1 MNDKKI
7 RKLVLAALLAALVC
21 VATMVVQIPSPMQGY
36 VNLGDCF
43 VLLSGWLLGPWY
55 GFAAGGI
62 GSMLADIFLG
72 YAHYAPGTLVI
83 KGVMALVA
91 ALMYEKMGH
100 TATSRIAGGVVS
112 EIIMVLGY
120 FGYASLLLGKGLAA
134 AASIPGNIF
143 QGVVGLVVGVLLVFM
158 GVRSGII
165 IALSLAVGLGVSQ
178 QPLIL
183 QFAPDW
189 LKNLLSSGIAAG
201 GITAIVLNLIFP
213 PEKA

>member
-55 GFAAGGI
+55 G
-62 GSMLADIFLG
+62 

-91 ALMYEKMGH
+91 ALMYEKMGR
-100 TATSRIAGGVVS
+100 TSGSRIAGGVVS
-112 EIIMVLGY
+112 EVIMVLGY

-143 QGVVGLVVGVLLVFM
+143 QGAVGLVVGVVLVT
-158 GVRSGII
+158 VLER
-165 IALSLAVGLGVSQ
+165 AKVTEKLA
-178 QPLIL
+178 
-183 QFAPDW
+183 A
-189 LKNLLSSGIAAG
+189 
-201 GITAIVLNLIFP
+201 
-213 PEKA
+213 

>member
-62 GSMLADIFLG
+62 GSMLADLFLG

-83 KGVMALVA
+83 KGLVA
-91 ALMYEKMGH
+91 LLAALLYEKLGRSP
-100 TATSRIAGGVVS
+100 AARIASAFAGQSRCRRTKTPRAG
-112 EIIMVLGY
+112 MPPG
-120 FGYASLLLGKGLAA
+120 
-134 AASIPGNIF
+134 SIPP
-143 QGVVGLVVGVLLVFM
+143 QG
-158 GVRSGII
+158 
-165 IALSLAVGLGVSQ
+165 AQ
-178 QPLIL
+178 
-183 QFAPDW
+183 
-189 LKNLLSSGIAAG
+189 SSGAAQNAPG
-201 GITAIVLNLIFP
+201 GHSRAHARSRRASP
-213 PEKA
+213 PA

>member
-62 GSMLADIFLG
+62 GSMFADLFLG
-72 YAHYAPGTLVI
+72 YAL
-83 KGVMALVA
+83 L
-91 ALMYEKMGH
+91 YEKLGRSP
-100 TATSRIAGGVVS
+100 AARIASGVVG
-112 EIIMVLGY
+112 EIVMVLGY
-120 FGYASLLLGKGLAA
+120 FGYASMLLGKGLAA

-143 QGVVGLVVGVLLVFM
+143 QGAVGLVVGVVLVT
-158 GVRSGII
+158 VLER
-165 IALSLAVGLGVSQ
+165 AKVTQKLA
-178 QPLIL
+178 
-183 QFAPDW
+183 A
-189 LKNLLSSGIAAG
+189 
-201 GITAIVLNLIFP
+201 
-213 PEKA
+213 

>member
-62 GSMLADIFLG
+62 GSMLADLFLG
-72 YAHYAPGTLVI
+72 YVHYAPGTLVI
-83 KGVMALVA
+83 KGLVA
-91 ALMYEKMGH
+91 LLAALLYEKLGRSP
-100 TATSRIAGGVVS
+100 AARIASGVVG
-112 EIIMVLGY
+112 EIVMVLGY
-120 FGYASLLLGKGLAA
+120 FGYASMLLGKGLAA

-143 QGVVGLVVGVLLVFM
+143 QGAVGLVVGVVLVT
-158 GVRSGII
+158 VLEH
-165 IALSLAVGLGVSQ
+165 AKVTQKLA
-178 QPLIL
+178 
-183 QFAPDW
+183 A
-189 LKNLLSSGIAAG
+189 
-201 GITAIVLNLIFP
+201 
-213 PEKA
+213 